1 MKEPLDLFEHDDF
14 LFSTGLSS
22 VDMLEHPAGED
33 RSAGMWILGIGAF
46 TTNITTSGTM
56 TVCGVDDFAHRDPD
70 QQFPELLA
78 ARRGSFAFE
87 LAQTEACI
95 DALKDVLFVFT
106 TPNAIV
112 KVTAHQHLKPCRK
125 PLPDDTSGLI
135 ALLAIG

>member
-1 MKEPLDLFEHDDF
+1 MKEPLNLFEHDDF

-33 RSAGMWILGIGAF
+33 RSAWIWILGIGPFA
-46 TTNITTSGTM
+46 TNIATSRTM

-78 ARRGSFAFE
+78 ARRGSLAFE
-87 LAQTEACI
+87 LAETKARI
-95 DALKDVLFVFT
+95 HALKDVLFVFT

-125 PLPDDTSGLI
+125 PFPDDSSGLV